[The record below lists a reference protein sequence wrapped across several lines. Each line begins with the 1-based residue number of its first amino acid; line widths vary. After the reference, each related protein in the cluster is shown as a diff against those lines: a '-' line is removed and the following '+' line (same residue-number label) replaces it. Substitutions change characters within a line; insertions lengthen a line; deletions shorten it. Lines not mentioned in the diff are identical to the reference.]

1 VEIPVID
8 PFGAADDPAIPFV
21 AEALDPC
28 KVQRRFTYGLPRLAG
43 EDGTVRLRAIQVTRY
58 KPNRRCCIE
67 YSVEVE
73 PGCARRAAWGTAAQ
87 RWSMPRAAPD
97 AGRTASRD
105 ATTGHGTGHAAHG
118 TPLEAVT
125 LIGKMRAGH
134 SGKTG
139 YRVLDALWEAGFTA
153 GSPDGISVPEPI
165 AYFGE
170 LRMWLQRKVPGQ
182 MATELIAGPGGEALV
197 RRIAEAAHKLHAAG
211 VPGKRTHGMVDEIR
225 ILHERLPAV
234 SEAGPGHTDARS
246 MAERICRLLEAC
258 DRLAAAT
265 PLPAT
270 RWVHRD
276 FYPDQVIVDGA
287 AGVPGARLYLI
298 DFDNY
303 CEGDPGLD
311 IGNFLGHI
319 TEQSLRTLGDPEAL
333 ADREQAMEEQFVALS
348 GEATRPAVR
357 AYATL
362 TLVRHIYLST
372 LFPERRA
379 LTDTLLELCEE
390 RLAV

>member
-1 VEIPVID
+1 MEIPVID
-8 PFGAADDPAIPFV
+8 PFGAAADPAIPFV

-28 KVQRRFTYGLPRLAG
+28 EVQRRFTDGLPRLAG
-43 EDGTVRLRAIQVTRY
+43 EDGTVRLRAIRVTRY

-73 PGCARRAAWGTAAQ
+73 PGCARRAACQ
-87 RWSMPRAAPD
+87 VPRAARD

-153 GSPDGISVPEPI
+153 VSPDGISVPEPI
-165 AYFGE
+165 AYLVE

-211 VPGKRTHGMVDEIR
+211 VPGKRTHGMVDEMR

-234 SEAGPGHTDARS
+234 AEAEPGHTDTRS
-246 MAERICRLLEAC
+246 MAERICRLLVAC

-265 PLPAT
+265 PLPAP
-270 RWVHRD
+270 RWIHRD

-287 AGVPGARLYLI
+287 PGVPGARLYLI

-311 IGNFLGHI
+311 IGNFIGHI

-333 ADREQAMEEQFVALS
+333 ADREQAMEEQFVALA
-348 GEATRPAVR
+348 GEATRAAVR

>member
-8 PFGAADDPAIPFV
+8 PFGAAADPAIPFV

-28 KVQRRFTYGLPRLAG
+28 QVQRRFTYGLPRLAG
-43 EDGTVRLRAIQVTRY
+43 EDGTVRLRAIRVTRY

-67 YSVEVE
+67 YSVEVDRSE
-73 PGCARRAAWGTAAQ
+73 SSGRP
-87 RWSMPRAAPD
+87 PAP
-97 AGRTASRD
+97 T
-105 ATTGHGTGHAAHG
+105 
-118 TPLEAVT
+118 EAVT

-139 YRVLDALWEAGFTA
+139 YRVLNALWEAGFTA

-165 AYFGE
+165 AYLVE

-211 VPGKRTHGMVDEIR
+211 VPGKRSHGMVDEIR

-265 PLPAT
+265 PLPAP

-333 ADREQAMEEQFVALS
+333 ADREQAMEEQFVALA
-348 GEATRPAVR
+348 GEATRSAVR